1 MSRLFLAIR
10 IVALLALGPV
20 VIAGS
25 FWTPELRGALL
36 NCPFPFPFIM
46 CKACPVFCTFGAI
59 RTELFWG
66 ILGTNFLLGRV
77 FCGFCCP
84 AGVAQD
90 LLYKLPVKKF
100 LPSVGLDR
108 WLKWLKYF
116 LALGV
121 ILLVLEATRIWQG
134 IPFTADVW
142 FWLIGHAST
151 VRNSLVALVALS
163 LLLSV
168 FLSRDWCRYLCP
180 LGAWMSPFNR
190 YSVVEVVFD
199 SNKCLQ
205 CEQCSR
211 KCASGI
217 QTTSERGSSAEC
229 LRCLECYT
237 GCQAGAVN
245 FRVKGVEE

>member
-10 IVALLALGPV
+10 TVALLTLGPV

-25 FWTPELRGALL
+25 FWTPELKGALL

-59 RTELFWG
+59 RTGLFWG

-84 AGVAQD
+84 AGVAQG
-90 LLYKLPVKKF
+90 LLYKLPVKKL
-100 LPSVGLDR
+100 LPSLSVDR
-108 WLKWLKYF
+108 WLKRLKYF
-116 LALGV
+116 LALVV
-121 ILLVLEATRIWQG
+121 ILLVLEATGIWQG
-134 IPFTADVW
+134 IPFATSLW

-151 VRNSLVALVALS
+151 FRNSLIALVAFS

-168 FLSRDWCRYLCP
+168 FLSRNWCRYLCP
-180 LGAWMSPFNR
+180 LGAWISPFNK
-190 YSVVEVVFD
+190 YSVVELAFD
-199 SNKCLQ
+199 SDKCRQ
-205 CEQCSR
+205 CEQCPR
-211 KCASGI
+211 KCSSGI
-217 QTTSERGSSAEC
+217 RSASERWSSLEC

-237 GCQAGAVN
+237 NCKESAVN
-245 FRVKGVEE
+245 FRLKGVEE